1 MMINLFGQHPNSAG
15 MFLILLFVFIGIFH
29 KFYFLNNLFSVNCLN
44 DDWNRMKVFFMIKNK
59 MLLYF
64 ISLVLLLISVVLII
78 GGGWLISL
86 GGSFYYLLC
95 GAAIMAST
103 VLLVKHNAWALILY
117 AGMLGL
123 STIWSVWEVGLN
135 WWQLVPRLW
144 VWFVI
149 GLVLL
154 SPWLRQTIIKPCVA
168 SWLLLVSI
176 IFTAIVGIA
185 SLFTS
190 PNEING
196 KIENTDLISVNPSQ
210 AAGEEWIAYGGTNA
224 GLHYS
229 RLHQIVPENIHKLKE
244 VWRIQTGDLPTADD
258 PVELTN
264 ENTPLKVNDKLYTCT
279 AHGWVLA
286 LEPETGKTLW
296 KYDPAISNGGTGT
309 FKGWAH
315 MTCRGLSYY
324 DSDRYL
330 KQSPNNAIARKVKSS
345 PCPRRIYLPTADA
358 RLIALNAD
366 NGERCNS
373 FGKDGQVDLTQGIGP
388 FTPGGYYSTSPAL
401 VTKQLVIVGGHVTD
415 DESTNEPSGVVRAF
429 DIHDGHLV
437 WNWDSGNP
445 EHTSPIAKG
454 QHYTRNSPNVWS
466 ITSVDEALGLV
477 YLPLG
482 NQTPDQYG
490 ADRTAATEKY
500 AAGLVALEIA
510 TGKVAWNY
518 QFTHHDLWDM
528 DVPAQPI
535 LVDLKTQNAIEPA
548 VIQPTKQGSIYILNR
563 KTGEPIVPIDEVKVP
578 QGAVKGDWTSPTQ
591 ARSRLNLTP
600 PPLQERDM
608 WGATPFD
615 QLSCRIRFKSLRY
628 EGQYTPPS
636 LQGSLIYPGNVGVM
650 NWGGVAVDP
659 VRKIIFASPNYM
671 AFTSQ
676 LVPQSEVEKDET
688 QASEGAG
695 LQPNRGAPY
704 AVIIKP
710 FLSIMGFP
718 CQAPSWGNVAGINLA
733 DNRITWMHPNGT
745 SRDNTPIIPLPF
757 PVGVPAMGGPM
768 TTAGG
773 IAFLSG
779 TLDQYL
785 RAYDITDGRELWSV
799 RLPAGGQATPMTFL
813 GKDGRQ
819 YVVLVVGGHGSFG
832 TKMGDYIIAYA
843 LPKSK
848 YEVFRGKIH

>member
-1 MMINLFGQHPNSAG
+1 MFKINVLSTLVG
-15 MFLILLFVFIGIFH
+15 LILIVMG
-29 KFYFLNNLFSVNCLN
+29 V
-44 DDWNRMKVFFMIKNK
+44 
-59 MLLYF
+59 
-64 ISLVLLLISVVLII
+64 VLL
-78 GGGWLISL
+78 GGGIWLISL
-86 GGSFYYLLC
+86 GGSCYYLLC
-95 GAAIMAST
+95 GAVMIACAILVFRHNKLAL
-103 VLLVKHNAWALILY
+103 VIYAILLCF
-117 AGMLGL
+117 
-123 STIWSVWEVGLN
+123 STIWAVWEVGLN

-144 VWFVI
+144 VWFVM
-149 GLVLL
+149 GWVLL
-154 SPWLRQTIIKPCVA
+154 LPPIRKTMMNNRLSSIM
-168 SWLLLVSI
+168 LLTSL
-176 IFTAIVGIA
+176 IVTTVVGVA

-190 PNEING
+190 PGVIEG
-196 KIENTDLISVNPSQ
+196 KIENTNLFRANPMQ
-210 AAGEEWIAYGGTNA
+210 VAAEDWIAYGGTNA

-229 RLHQIVPENIHKLKE
+229 ALNQIVPNNIHKLQE
-244 VWRIQTGDLPTADD
+244 VWRIRTGDMPTADD

-296 KYDPAISNGGTGT
+296 KFDPAISNSGAGT

-330 KQSPNNAIARKVKSS
+330 KQFAKDKIALKVKSS
-345 PCPRRIYLPTADA
+345 SCPRRIYLPTADA

-366 NGERCNS
+366 NGQLCDS
-373 FGKDGQVDLTQGIGP
+373 FGVNGQVDLTQGIGK

-415 DESTNEPSGVVRAF
+415 NESTNEPSGVVRAF
-429 DIHDGHLV
+429 DIYDGHLV

-445 EHTSPIAKG
+445 DATTPLPKDKK
-454 QHYTRNSPNVWS
+454 YTRNSPNVWS
-466 ITSVDEALGLV
+466 ITSADEALGLV

-490 ADRTAATEKY
+490 GNRTPVVEKY
-500 AAGLVALEIA
+500 AAGIVALDI
-510 TGKVAWNY
+510 TSGKVVWNY

-535 LVDLKTQNAIEPA
+535 LVDLKTTQGIEPA
-548 VIQPTKQGSIYILNR
+548 VIQPTKQGSLYVLNR
-563 KTGEPIVPIDEVKVP
+563 KTGQPIVPINEVSVP

-591 ARSRLNLTP
+591 ARSQLNLLP
-600 PPLQERDM
+600 PPLREQDM

-615 QLSCRIRFKSLRY
+615 QLSCRIKFKSLRY

-650 NWGGVAVDP
+650 NWGGVAIDP

-671 AFTSQ
+671 AFTSKLIPQ
-676 LVPQSEVEKDET
+676 AEVPKNEAN
-688 QASEGAG
+688 ASEGAG
-695 LQPNRGAPY
+695 LQPNQGAPY
-704 AVIIKP
+704 AVRIQP
-710 FLSIMGFP
+710 FLSLVGFP

-733 DNRITWMHPNGT
+733 NNSIAWIHPNGT
-745 SRDNTPIIPLPF
+745 SRDNTPFIPLPF

-773 IAFLSG
+773 VAFLSG

-785 RAYDITDGRELWSV
+785 RAYDITNGKEIWSS
-799 RLPAGGQATPMTFL
+799 RLPAGGQATPMTFW
-813 GKDGRQ
+813 GKDNRQ
-819 YVVLVVGGHGSFG
+819 YIVLVVGGHGSFG

-843 LPKSK
+843 LPKNK
-848 YEVFRGKIH
+848 YEVFRGKIN